1 MGIVDKTLNLFGL
14 EFTKIDKAE
23 NPSAKIGQGL
33 NDDGST
39 VVSPSV
45 SGTYYGVF
53 MDTEGAMR
61 NEMQTLQQYRTMALY
76 SDVDLAIQDIIN
88 EAIPHE
94 DDKPQINVVLDE
106 LDFSDSLREK
116 IETEFKVVLSKL
128 KYNSL
133 CSDIFRRWYVDGR
146 LFYQIIVDKDNPKT
160 GIIELCPMEATKIR
174 KIKEIKKERS
184 PSGVDVV
191 TNVEDYYVYSEAG
204 FAANSPAVASASST
218 SAIQG
223 IKISPDSII
232 YAPSGFMDPTGQSVL
247 SYLHKAIRPANQLRM
262 MEDSL
267 VVYRIARAPERRIF
281 YVDVGNLPKGKA
293 EQYLKEIMDKYRNK
307 MVYDATTGSVRD
319 DKKYMSMLEDFWMP
333 RRDNSKGTEIEVLP
347 GASNLNQ
354 IDDVTYFQTKL
365 FQSLNVPASRLQP
378 DSGFSLGN
386 TDDITR
392 DELKFQKFIDKLRRK
407 FSVLF
412 YEALKTQLILKGIC
426 NDVEWED
433 ISDKIHFSFQK
444 DNYFAEL
451 KELDVINQRLTALTA
466 ANQYVGIYLSKEW
479 INKNILQLSEA
490 DAATMQEQMD
500 AEASDQTATIWGQM
514 ELQAPPMPPM
524 DPGMMG
530 GSPGPSGDPNDGMG
544 TPMPNPQ
551 DGSNVGPPG
560 GQPPAAPD
568 DEEPAYPYKK

>member
-14 EFTKIDKAE
+14 EFQKIEKAE
-23 NPSAKIGQGL
+23 DLSAKIGQGL

-39 VVSPSV
+39 VISPSV

-53 MDTEGAMR
+53 MDTEGAAR

-76 SDVDLAIQDIIN
+76 SDVDLAIQDIVN
-88 EAIPHE
+88 ESIPHE
-94 DDKPQINVVLDE
+94 DDRPQIAVVLDE
-106 LDFSDSLREK
+106 LEFSDGLREK
-116 IETEFKVVLSKL
+116 IEEEFKTVLTKL
-128 KYNSL
+128 KYNAL

-146 LFYQIIVDKDNPKT
+146 LFYQIIVDKSNPKA
-160 GIIELCPMEATKIR
+160 GIIELRPMEATKVR
-174 KIKEIKKERS
+174 KIKEIKKERT
-184 PSGVDVV
+184 PAGVDVV
-191 TNVEDYYVYSEAG
+191 TSIDEYFIYSEAG
-204 FAANSPAVASASST
+204 FAANTPTVSASQST

-223 IKISPDSII
+223 VKISPDSII
-232 YAPSGFMDPTGQSVL
+232 YAPSGFMDPSGQTVL

-281 YVDVGNLPKGKA
+281 YVDVGTLPKGKA

-333 RRDNSKGTEIEVLP
+333 RRDSSKGTEIEVLP
-347 GASNLNQ
+347 GAQNLNQ

-365 FQSLNVPASRLQP
+365 FQSLNVPTSRLIP

-412 YEALKTQLILKGIC
+412 FEALKTQLILKGIC
-426 NDVEWED
+426 NDLEWEE

-451 KELDVINQRLTALTA
+451 KELDVLNQRLAALA
-466 ANQYVGIYLSKEW
+466 SANQYAGIYYSKEW
-479 INKNILQLSEA
+479 INTNILRLSETE
-490 DAATMQEQMD
+490 AATMQEQMD

-524 DPGMMG
+524 DPSMMG

-544 TPMPNPQ
+544 TPMPQ

-560 GQPPAAPD
+560 APPAAPAAD